1 MLRTLVPYLI
11 LAALI
16 VVAAGVA
23 YGLGAP
29 AWVAYAALIV
39 ALAAVLPGFD
49 RWDQRHHP

>member
-1 MLRTLVPYLI
+1 
-11 LAALI
+11 